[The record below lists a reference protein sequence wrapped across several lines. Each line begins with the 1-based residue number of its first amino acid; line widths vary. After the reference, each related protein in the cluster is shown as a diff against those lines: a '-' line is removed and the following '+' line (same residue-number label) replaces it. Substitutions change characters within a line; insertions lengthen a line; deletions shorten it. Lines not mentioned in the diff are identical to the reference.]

1 MKTIAAKMHGVIGD
15 LETAAASVIDLY
27 YQHSVDPKPP
37 SSGST
42 FTATSVF
49 AVKRMF
55 VPAVLRLTV
64 GLNGTAAQNRRSHG
78 FERMAPQPGATKL

>member
-1 MKTIAAKMHGVIGD
+1 MGGF
-15 LETAAASVIDLY
+15 LY
-27 YQHSVDPKPP
+27 YEVIEILQPLLLRGDVVGIDHVLLW
-37 SSGST
+37 ST